1 MTRLQS
7 SRYVASIYTTPA
19 VLKGYYA
26 PSSAPRYSYVKSLAT
41 LFEWVPNSAATADD
55 VLVIAPNAGPEGRWV
70 AVTDT
75 YSGRLQIIATQTS
88 TYTAIP
94 NSLVPYDT
102 SGGAFTITLPSAALS
117 KGLGVVFKEAGASTT
132 ALTIQRA
139 GSDTIEGGTSISA
152 TLSGA
157 RFSLFSDGSDWIVM
171 GSYS

>member
-75 YSGRLQIIATQTS
+75 YSGRLNVQAVRTADFTS
-88 TYTAIP
+88 AA
-94 NSLVPYDT
+94 NNWEKYDT
-102 SGGAFTITLPSAALS
+102 SSGSITCTLPSAATS
-117 KGLGVVFKEAGASTT
+117 KGLGILFENTGGSAT
-132 ALTIQRA
+132 ALVITRA
-139 GSDTIEGGTSISA
+139 GSDTVAGGTSINA
-152 TLSGA
+152 TITG
-157 RFSLFSDGSDWIVM
+157 SLFTLMSDGSNWAPV
-171 GSYS
+171 GSYT